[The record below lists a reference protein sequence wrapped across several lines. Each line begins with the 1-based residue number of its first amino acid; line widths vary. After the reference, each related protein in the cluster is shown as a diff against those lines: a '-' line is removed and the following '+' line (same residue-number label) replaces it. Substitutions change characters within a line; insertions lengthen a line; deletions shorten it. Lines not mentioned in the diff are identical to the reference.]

1 MSDEQVI
8 VVLSTEVEGDRVVVG
23 VFGPYETEAE
33 ASEHVG
39 ILQDAERL
47 RRVRRELPIFTSQH
61 PLEDPSAF
69 VEQVEGMLTAREE

>member
-39 ILQDAERL
+39 ILQDPERL

-69 VEQVEGMLTAREE
+69 VEQVGGMLTAREE